1 MKIVPHVLVLLLLQ
15 LNRAFSVPG
24 GQGAGK
30 KAFVTHWS
38 ASIAFLLRCAVL
50 QLSFCLVFLHST

>member
-1 MKIVPHVLVLLLLQ
+1 M
-15 LNRAFSVPG
+15 PG

-38 ASIAFLLRCAVL
+38 ASIAFVVRYAGVL
-50 QLSFCLVFLHST
+50 QLSFCPVFFR